1 MEQVCT
7 AVYAPSLLFASTGA
21 AAIRHFDRPR
31 CSTLSQT
38 AVPCF
43 ACSGAE
49 QLAVETAL
57 ALPNLYYMG
66 IEQISL
72 NTFVWLDG
80 SFIGNTAPSNS
91 NPYRH
96 WSPQVYAQLQANP
109 TFTCFVSYTANMYST
124 FIGNA
129 SRWTHISGW
138 SSDYYNTT
146 RPTWA
151 SWYNYAA
158 CTTAYAAVCEQPL
171 ASYAC
176 AGYPPPSS
184 PAPVAGSACKCS
196 RRCHLTLILVL
207 QRS

>member
-1 MEQVCT
+1 VEQVCT
-7 AVYAPSLLFASTGA
+7 AVYAPSLLLASTGA
-21 AAIRHFDRPR
+21 AAIRHFDCPR
-31 CSTLSQT
+31 CSALGQT

-43 ACSGAE
+43 ACSAAE

-57 ALPNLYYMG
+57 ELPNLYYMG

-80 SFIGNTAPSNS
+80 SFIGNTTPSNS

-129 SRWTHISGW
+129 SMWTHISGW
-138 SSDYYNTT
+138 SSAYYNTT

-171 ASYAC
+171 ATYAC

-184 PAPVAGSACKCS
+184 SAPVAAGSACKCS
-196 RRCHLTLILVL
+196 RR
-207 QRS
+207 